1 MGDLLRLSPW
11 SGDLDLSAQAGAI
24 CAREDCSRTLY
35 FFLIIV
41 KSLQLRGRRQIAEP
55 HKYCFMRVIV
65 FLWRV
70 FVFLWCVFS
79 LFLFLTG
86 WEFGLIPYN

>member
-1 MGDLLRLSPW
+1 MFD
-11 SGDLDLSAQAGAI
+11 
-24 CAREDCSRTLY
+24 REKKKKKIVAATCN

-70 FVFLWCVFS
+70 FSLFFFLIFI
-79 LFLFLTG
+79 FLFLIG
-86 WEFGLIPYN
+86 WEFGLIP